1 MTSDF
6 DMHRAMLNSIPSLV
20 FAMGEYLEIIEC
32 NQAAEEY
39 LQESREALL
48 RRRGGEVLRCLVA
61 QNSRGGC
68 GRGEECRHCI
78 IRQSVA
84 EAFAGNKVV
93 RRRAHM
99 QRIIR
104 NKTEDFYCLVTATP
118 FDIQSRRYALVVLE
132 DISDLTELQ
141 RIVPICMNCRKV
153 RDDDDYWRNVETYF
167 QRHWDLRFSHGLCPE
182 CTRKEFEKLD
192 RELPPHA

>member
-20 FAMGEYLEIIEC
+20 FAMGDDLEIIEC

-39 LQESREALL
+39 LQESRESLL
-48 RRRGGEVLRCLVA
+48 RRRSGEVLRCLVA
-61 QNSRGGC
+61 QNTPGGC
-68 GRGEECRHCI
+68 GRGEECHHCI
-78 IRQSVA
+78 IRQSVN
-84 EAFAGNKVV
+84 EAFAGNRVV
-93 RRRAHM
+93 RRRAQM
-99 QRIIR
+99 QRIIN

-118 FDIQSRRYALVVLE
+118 FDVQSRRCVLLVLE
-132 DISDLTELQ
+132 DISELTELQ

-182 CTRKEFEKLD
+182 CARKELEKLEK
-192 RELPPHA
+192 ELPPNA